1 MAVLTVRPGGEE
13 YPLSPAISILNTLM
27 RNQHPIM
34 HRCGGKAEC
43 GTCRVRILS
52 TAAALSPVGEAE
64 RVRLGEEKLA
74 AGLRLACQTHA
85 FASVEIEIPAP
96 E

>member
-1 MAVLTVRPGGEE
+1 VALLTVRPGGEE
-13 YPLSPAISILNTLM
+13 YPLSPAVSILNTLM
-27 RNQHPIM
+27 RNNHPVM
-34 HRCGGKAEC
+34 HTCGGKAQC

-52 TAAALSPVGEAE
+52 GAAALSPVREAE
-64 RVRLGEEKLA
+64 RLRLGEEKLS
-74 AGLRLACQTHA
+74 AGLRLACQTYA